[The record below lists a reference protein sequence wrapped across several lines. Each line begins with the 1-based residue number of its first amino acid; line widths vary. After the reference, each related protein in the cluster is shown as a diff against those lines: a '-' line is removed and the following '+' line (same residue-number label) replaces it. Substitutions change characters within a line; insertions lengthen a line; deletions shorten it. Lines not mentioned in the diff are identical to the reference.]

1 MYNPDYPVSA
11 GAGFIQHT
19 YQPQQTNQTT
29 YFYGGNTCTN
39 PFEMY
44 GGQPDSRR
52 NQYGAFPTPT
62 NPTYPQ
68 PVQQATQEQAV
79 MPYSSYP
86 SNVPTNNAAPQM
98 GFNALVESRRNAAAV
113 TNQQNAANPWNNT
126 NAATAST
133 SPYPYQTMSTPTM
146 APTMMPQQSPYGMM
160 PQNPYGYG
168 YGVEQASYDLY
179 VNNNP
184 LGFDKKNGCW
194 ENCYT
199 QPRTI
204 PVPNI
209 QWNQPVNLNPM
220 GTQPNPAYPISSY
233 PKTNMSWKEIAER
246 NWGSTI

>member
-1 MYNPDYPVSA
+1 MYNPDAPVSV

-19 YQPQQTNQTT
+19 YQPQQTNQT
-29 YFYGGNTCTN
+29 YYYGGNNTVN

-44 GGQPDSRR
+44 GGPDSRR
-52 NQYGAFPTPT
+52 NQYGMFSTPT

-68 PVQQATQEQAV
+68 PAQQVNQEQAV

-86 SNVPTNNAAPQM
+86 SNVPTNNAAPM

-113 TNQQNAANPWNNT
+113 TNQQNAVNPWNNT
-126 NAATAST
+126 NATAST
-133 SPYPYQTMSTPTM
+133 SPSYPYPTMPTPTM
-146 APTMMPQQSPYGMM
+146 TPTMIPQQNPYGMM

-168 YGVEQASYDLY
+168 YGVEQSAYDLY

-184 LGFDKKNGCW
+184 LGFDKKSGCW

-209 QWNQPVNLNPM
+209 QWNQPVNLNPA
-220 GTQPNPAYPISSY
+220 GTQPNPVYPISSY